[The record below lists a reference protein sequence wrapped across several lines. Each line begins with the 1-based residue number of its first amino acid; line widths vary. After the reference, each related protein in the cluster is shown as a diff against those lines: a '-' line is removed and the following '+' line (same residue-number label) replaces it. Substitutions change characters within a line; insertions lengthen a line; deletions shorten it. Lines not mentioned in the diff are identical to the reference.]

1 MKSPL
6 YYSVR
11 PVLEALVAIHT
22 PPWYPPPI
30 LPRHNVTEPYRTLV
44 LSFLWLTNRLLPLFY
59 AEPLLGR
66 RLPASI
72 EMLYTLV
79 IIHVGLFVI
88 RVR

>member
-1 MKSPL
+1 MGGMVIVTFTRRFVARGL
-6 YYSVR
+6 LCALIV
-11 PVLEALVAIHT
+11 VLG
-22 PPWYPPPI
+22 
-30 LPRHNVTEPYRTLV
+30 
-44 LSFLWLTNRLLPLFY
+44 LLPLFY

-66 RLPASI
+66 RLPASM